1 MADTVE
7 DFFADVKAVK
17 KPSADRDTVSSFFD
31 EVEEKEE
38 KTYEPLPEIED
49 RSLNLSNED
58 TTKTIVK

>member
-38 KTYEPLPEIED
+38 KTYEPNTD
-49 RSLNLSNED
+49 
-58 TTKTIVK
+58 V